1 MSFQAYLD
9 TVQAKTGLDVDA
21 LKVET
26 DAAGLS
32 TGGVLKSEVKAG
44 QVVAWAK
51 DKLGLGHGHAMAIYA
66 LLSGKRK
73 PGD

>member
-9 TVQAKTGLDVDA
+9 TIQTKTGLDVDN
-21 LKVET
+21 LKIAA

-32 TGGVLKSEVKAG
+32 TGGVLKADIKAG
-44 QVVAWAK
+44 QVVTWAK
-51 DKLGLGHGHAMAIYA
+51 DKLGLGHGHAMAIHA